1 VRLRKR
7 VAPRRG
13 AGVRRP
19 PAHRGIIVF
28 CLGVLALLLLAQGFS
43 TRTIGASG
51 TPGGATAKGP
61 VADQGPLLIA
71 GPHGLVRAA
80 PGPGRKVALTFDDG
94 PSRWTPRVAAVLK
107 RFHVPATFF
116 VVGSQAQRF
125 PDTVRQLQRDGF
137 ELGNHTFTHADLG
150 TLPGW
155 EAQAQVGLTESVL
168 AGTAGIR
175 SRLLRPP
182 YSSTPE
188 AVTPREAGALLRL
201 ARDGYVIAL
210 SNFDS
215 EDWNRPGVADI
226 VRRATP
232 PGRTG
237 GIVLMHD
244 GGGNRSETVAALSRL
259 IPRLRARGFQFVTV
273 SQAMGLAPRAMELPA
288 TGGQQLRGELLV
300 GALGLSRTIV
310 AALTVVVLIVG
321 VLVALRMLGV
331 LALAR
336 RHVRRTRPLAP
347 DPGFAPAVSI
357 VVPAY
362 EEAVGIARAVRSLAG
377 VDYPRHE
384 VIVVDDGSTDGTGD
398 VVEALGLDRVRV
410 LRQPNRGKA
419 AALNAGVA
427 AAAHQLIVTVDADTV
442 FEPNTLRR
450 LVQPFR
456 DDVVGAVSGNTK
468 VANRRGI
475 IGRWQHLEYVVGF
488 NIDRRMY
495 EVLRCMPT
503 VPGAIGAFRRR
514 ALVDAGGFSG
524 ATLAEDTDVT
534 LAIGRAGWH
543 VVYAEDA
550 RAWTEAPTTLGGLWR
565 QRYRWAYG
573 TIQSIWKHR
582 AAIVR
587 RGEGPAGRR
596 AIPYMALF
604 QVILPLAAPL
614 IDLFALY
621 GILFLDPVRILI
633 YWLAFNA
640 LQLVVAWYAFR
651 LDREP
656 RRTLVWLP
664 LQQLVYRQIMYLVVI
679 ESVITAIAGTRVGWQ
694 HVERTGEAAVGKVT
708 T

>member
-1 VRLRKR
+1 
-7 VAPRRG
+7 
-13 AGVRRP
+13 VRRP

-28 CLGVLALLLLAQGFS
+28 CLAVLALLLVAQGFS

-51 TPGGATAKGP
+51 TPGNATAKGTP
-61 VADQGPLLIA
+61 VANQGPLLVA
-71 GPHGLVRAA
+71 GRHGLVRAA
-80 PGPGRKVALTFDDG
+80 PGPGRQVALTFDDG
-94 PSRWTPRVAAVLK
+94 PSSWTPRIAAVLK
-107 RFHVPATFF
+107 RFNVPATFF
-116 VVGSQAQRF
+116 VVGSQAQRH
-125 PDTVRQLQRDGF
+125 PDIVSQLHRDGF

-155 EAQAQVGLTESVL
+155 AAQAQVGLTESVL
-168 AGTAGIR
+168 AGAAGIR

-188 AVTPREAGALLRL
+188 AVTPLEAGALLRL

-244 GGGNRSETVAALSRL
+244 GGGDRSETVAALTRL
-259 IPRLRARGFQFVTV
+259 IPRLRARGFQFATV
-273 SQAMGLAPRAMELPA
+273 SRVMGLAPRAMEMAA
-288 TGGQQLRGELLV
+288 TGGQELRGRLLV

-347 DPGFAPAVSI
+347 DPGFVPAVSI

-398 VVEALGLDRVRV
+398 VVEALGLDGVRV
-410 LRQPNRGKA
+410 LRQPNQGKA

-427 AAAHQLIVTVDADTV
+427 AAAHELIVTVDADTV
-442 FEPNTLRR
+442 FEPDTLRR

-456 DDVVGAVSGNTK
+456 DDEVGAVSGNTK

-475 IGRWQHLEYVVGF
+475 IGRWQHIEYVIGF

-582 AAIVR
+582 AAVVR
-587 RGEGPAGRR
+587 RGESPAGRR

-640 LQLVVAWYAFR
+640 LQMVVAWYAFR

-708 T
+708 